1 MPDTIEVNLIDGRRV
16 HYMATV
22 ERELAQTTEAI
33 AGTKASLKDD
43 CARRRRAPIR
53 GRMTRTEQILAALV
67 VVVAGAMLVL
77 GLAGWRD
84 R

>member
-1 MPDTIEVNLIDGRRV
+1 M
-16 HYMATV
+16 
-22 ERELAQTTEAI
+22 
-33 AGTKASLKDD
+33 S
-43 CARRRRAPIR
+43 
-53 GRMTRTEQILAALV
+53 RTEQILAALV